1 MWKKST
7 HLESSSMELGCFSK
21 HDDSAMTNVSQG
33 DE

>member
-1 MWKKST
+1 MQKKST
-7 HLESSSMELGCFSK
+7 CLESSSMELECFSK